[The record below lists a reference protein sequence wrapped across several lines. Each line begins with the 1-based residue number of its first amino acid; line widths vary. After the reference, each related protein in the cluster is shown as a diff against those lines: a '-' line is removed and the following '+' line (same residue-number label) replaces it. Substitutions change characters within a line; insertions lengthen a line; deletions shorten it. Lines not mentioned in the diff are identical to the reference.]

1 MIPGTSTFNDIQGA
15 NMTAS
20 PNIMLEAAL
29 RYAALG
35 KRVLPLYEIQDGRC
49 ACGAEGCKS
58 PGKHPRNHNGATG
71 ASKDEAQIRKWWQQ
85 WPNAN
90 IGVATGDQF
99 WVLDIDPRHGGNE
112 SLMELIHQHGML
124 PETIMVDTGG
134 CGRHYYFKVNGVPII
149 NATGISPGIDVKA
162 IGGYIVAPPSNHISG
177 NRYVVAPGSA
187 EDFAEAPA
195 WLLAMV
201 TTKPA
206 TAKKPFDTPSAFR
219 EVPRGKQH
227 ATLVSL
233 AGKYRYGNFPYEIA
247 LDGMLKA
254 GRGFNPAVSDKDTT
268 EILDDIYGRY
278 PAGPETTVD
287 PSWSAVDDT
296 GAPQPDTTAEAMY
309 GADDDNSSSDLWPD
323 PAPLGNELPP
333 VNQFNEELLPISF
346 RSAAKDIAE
355 RMQVSLDYP
364 ATAQICTLAGAV
376 NRRAEIQP
384 KANDNTWTV
393 KPNLWGGIIAPPGF
407 MKTPT
412 LESATR
418 LLRKIEDEYRI
429 KFDQE
434 SLDFQRAKELWDLQ
448 KNAYRQSATQA
459 YKKNQTL
466 PQEVGHP
473 PEEPKQIRF
482 IINDATFESL
492 HEIMAVNPAGIFVV
506 RDELS
511 GFLAQLDRPG
521 REGER
526 AFYLQAWN
534 GDTGHTIDRIGRGSI
549 HVSACCVSM
558 LGGIQPNKLK
568 AYFADTLR
576 GGPTDDGLI
585 QRFQLLV
592 WPDPPSGWI
601 LVDRPPDSAALK
613 QVETILQKLVKL
625 DAEFPLGF
633 RFSAEA
639 QELFYAWL
647 AVLEA
652 KVRSEDIHPAL
663 AGHLSKF
670 RKTMPALALLF
681 ELADRA
687 ADPGFDGFVASLQGD
702 FEKFGEVSLQHAQQ
716 AAAFCDYLESHAR
729 RVYACVITPQLRAAQ
744 VLASK
749 IKTKK
754 VGADGVFSLREVYL
768 KGWSGLDTPELAQG
782 AAGILQDAG
791 WIRPVNDAPGPQG
804 GRPSMRYEINPKV
817 WK

>member
-1 MIPGTSTFNDIQGA
+1 MVDNPQMIESALDYARRGIPLFPLHDPTSKGC
-15 NMTAS
+15 S
-20 PNIMLEAAL
+20 C
-29 RYAALG
+29 G
-35 KRVLPLYEIQDGRC
+35 KTNCNSV
-49 ACGAEGCKS
+49 
-58 PGKHPRNHNGATG
+58 GKHPRTARGLKDATT
-71 ASKDEAQIRKWWQQ
+71 DEQQIKEWWEK

-90 IGVATGDQF
+90 IGIPTGKASGVF
-99 WVLDIDPRHGGNE
+99 ALDVDPRHGGDE
-112 SLMELIHQHGML
+112 SLRELERRYGFL
-124 PETIMVDTGG
+124 PTTTTVSTGG
-134 CGRHYYFKVNGVPII
+134 GGRHLIYKQPRNITI
-149 NATGISPGIDVKA
+149 KNATNLDGLPGLDLRGD
-162 IGGYIVAPPSNHISG
+162 GGYIVAPPSLHASG
-177 NRYVVAPGSA
+177 KRYVLDENSSLEPVAPP
-187 EDFAEAPA
+187 D
-195 WLLAMV
+195 WLISCS
-201 TTKPA
+201 TDRHGA
-206 TAKKPFDTPSAFR
+206 TRNQTRRQSVA
-219 EVPRGKQH
+219 
-227 ATLVSL
+227 ATLDGVPEGQRNDRIFELVCQYYRGGIPEAVTEEL
-233 AGKYRYGNFPYEIA
+233 A
-247 LDGMLKA
+247 LKA
-254 GRGFNPAVSDKDTT
+254 AENCTPPYPRSEVQDMVAR
-268 EILDDIYGRY
+268 IYQ
-278 PAGPETTVD
+278 E
-287 PSWSAVDDT
+287 
-296 GAPQPDTTAEAMY
+296 GA
-309 GADDDNSSSDLWPD
+309 SSSRHSAPWPD
-323 PAPLGNELPP
+323 PDPIQSELPP
-333 VNQFNEELLPISF
+333 VMAFGEELLPISF
-346 RSAAKDIAE
+346 RAAARDIAE

-364 ATAQICTLAGAV
+364 AIAQISTLAGAV

-384 KANDNTWTV
+384 KTKDDTWLV

-418 LLRKIEDEYRI
+418 LLRKIEDEYRS
-429 KFDQE
+429 KFEQE
-434 SLDFQRAKELWDLQ
+434 SLDFQVAKELWDLQ

-459 YKKNQTL
+459 YKKNQAL
-466 PQEVGHP
+466 PQEVAP
-473 PEEPKQIRF
+473 APEEPKQLRL

-492 HEIMAVNPAGIFVV
+492 HEIMAVNPAGIFLV

-549 HVSACCVSM
+549 HVAACCVSM

-592 WPDPPSGWI
+592 WPDPPNTWK
-601 LVDRPPDSAALK
+601 LVDRPPDSMALK

-625 DAEFPLGF
+625 DAEFPLRF
-633 RFSAEA
+633 KFSAEA

-647 AVLEA
+647 AALEA

-687 ADPGFDGFVASLQGD
+687 ADPCFDGFVASLQGD
-702 FEKFGEVSLQHAQQ
+702 FEIFGEVSLRHAQQ

-729 RVYACVITPQLRAAQ
+729 RVYACVITPQVRAAH

-754 VGADGVFSLREVYL
+754 VGAEGVFSLREVYL
-768 KGWSGLDTPELAQG
+768 KGWSGLDSPELAQG
-782 AAGILQDAG
+782 AAGILQDAD
-791 WIRPVNDAPGPQG
+791 WIRPANGSPGAQG
-804 GRPSMRYEINPKV
+804 GRPSIRYEINPKV
-817 WK
+817 WE